1 MTRVASC
8 CVALTLAITPSL
20 VTRLLAQGLTPE
32 QQVAAAVLPLPQA
45 MRSGAAVMT
54 ISRDGSLRPL
64 RAGTNGMICL
74 TDTPADS
81 LFDVRCYHQSFMP
94 LVTRRRVLARSG
106 VADADVTRQID
117 AEVREGALK
126 LPAGPTA
133 GYRMLGPIQGY
144 DAATN
149 TTTDAI
155 DRWQSLHIPYATA
168 ADMGVSEESVGI
180 EPYAMASGTWWAHV
194 MILERPL
201 RY

>member
-1 MTRVASC
+1 MIRLARCS
-8 CVALTLAITPSL
+8 VALML
-20 VTRLLAQGLTPE
+20 VIIACPVMRLLAQGITPE
-32 QQVAAAVLPLPQA
+32 QLTAAAVLPLPLPL
-45 MRSGAAVMT
+45 RSGAAVMT
-54 ISRDGSLRPL
+54 IAEDGTLRPL

-74 TDTPADS
+74 ADTPADS
-81 LFDVRCYHQSFMP
+81 LFDVRCYHQSFMT
-94 LVTRRRVLARSG
+94 LVTRRRVLARSRM
-106 VADADVTRQID
+106 ADADVTRQID

-133 GYRMLGPIQGY
+133 GYRMLGPIHGY

-168 ADMGVSEESVGI
+168 ADMGVTEESVGI